1 MQALNTLLL
10 CSIKGKLN
18 TNHLKIKWK
27 ETAAELMMTISVD
40 LCLHQFLNVSSNMAK
55 FNKCWYFQLHFSI
68 SYWPCLFPP
77 PNTNKNR
84 DLVFWVLQVSAFLFE
99 YKSKMLENLLDLK
112 KKNKTKNFLDK
123 SRVVWLIIRCHSF
136 ISPVAS
142 HLVFLL
148 FHFNKILP
156 HLILLQLIWGL
167 WFISGSDEMQKV
179 PLCWEIK

>member
-1 MQALNTLLL
+1 MEGN
-10 CSIKGKLN
+10 SSR
-18 TNHLKIKWK
+18 TNV
-27 ETAAELMMTISVD
+27 MTISVD

-68 SYWPCLFPP
+68 SYWPCLFPHQTLTKTGP
-77 PNTNKNR
+77 G
-84 DLVFWVLQVSAFLFE
+84 FWVLQVSAFLFE
-99 YKSKMLENLLDLK
+99 YKSKILENLLDFK
-112 KKNKTKNFLDK
+112 KTKSFLDK
-123 SRVVWLIIRCHSF
+123 SRVVWLIRCSF

-167 WFISGSDEMQKV
+167 YD
-179 PLCWEIK
+179 L